1 MKFLIL
7 TSCLFPIF
15 VAAQNKTYVTIAF
28 GKDFPQH
35 RHVIGGY
42 FTGNSQ
48 ISKTMSMGGGTALL
62 KFDNIERFYVPIY
75 FNLSYMNQ
83 KPDKKIFPVVLF
95 QPGYGFYRRN
105 EAGITTRGGFTFH
118 TSAGIGYPFLF
129 KKKGFVTIG
138 LAHYTFKKEGVS
150 ENLTSYGGR
159 IGMIF

>member
-7 TSCLFPIF
+7 TICLFPFI
-15 VAAQNKTYVTIAF
+15 VAAQQKAYVTIAF
-28 GKDFPQH
+28 GKDFPKH
-35 RHVIGGY
+35 YHVIGGY
-42 FTGNSQ
+42 FTGNSP
-48 ISKTMSMGGGTALL
+48 ISKKISFGGGTAIL
-62 KFDNIERFYVPIY
+62 KFDNIERLYVPLF
-75 FNLSYMNQ
+75 FNLTFMSQ
-83 KPDKKIFPVVLF
+83 KPGKKVFPIVLF

-105 EAGITTRGGFTFH
+105 EAGITTRGGLTFH

-129 KKKGFVTIG
+129 KKKGFATIG